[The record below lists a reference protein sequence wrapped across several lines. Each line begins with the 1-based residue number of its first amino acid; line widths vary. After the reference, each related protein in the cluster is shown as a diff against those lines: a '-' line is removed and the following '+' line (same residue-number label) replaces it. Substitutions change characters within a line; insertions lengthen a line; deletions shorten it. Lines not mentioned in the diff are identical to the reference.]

1 VGNFRADVSEGTVQ
15 RDGAEPMT
23 DTPPIEYAFPDLR
36 RWEKGAAPYIHVL
49 ESDKPGPTV
58 MVAALTHGNE
68 VSGAVAVDGLLAA
81 GLKPRHG
88 TLIFSFN
95 NIDAY
100 HSFDPKAPFKSRMVD
115 EDFNRVWG
123 RLNQPAA
130 TVETKR
136 AQVVKP
142 FVERADLLLDLHSMH
157 DDCVPLML
165 AGPLDKGTAFARKI
179 GTPVDIIRDAGHAA
193 GMRMRDYG
201 GFGEPASPKN
211 ALLIETGQ
219 HWRASSVTVAKDVTA
234 RFLVGTGIVE
244 AADLPADWRQPTPAA
259 QRVVEVTHAIA
270 TQRGNFVAARHFEG
284 QELIAKAGT
293 VLGHDDGEAVTTPYD
308 NCVLVMP
315 SSNRPLRPGVTVV
328 RLGRL
333 I

>member
-1 VGNFRADVSEGTVQ
+1 MSEL
-15 RDGAEPMT
+15 
-23 DTPPIEYAFPDLR
+23 PPIEYAFPELR

-49 ESDKPGPTV
+49 ESGKPGPTV
-58 MVAALTHGNE
+58 MVASLTHGNE
-68 VSGAVAVDGLLAA
+68 VSGAIVVDALLAA
-81 GLKPRHG
+81 GVKPRQG
-88 TLIFSFN
+88 TLILSFN

-100 HSFDPKAPFKSRMVD
+100 HSFDPKTPFKSRLVD

-123 RLNQPAA
+123 RLDQPATTA
-130 TVETKR
+130 ETKR

-165 AGPLDKGTAFARKI
+165 SGPLDKSVAFAKKI
-179 GTPVDIIRDAGHAA
+179 GTPIDIVRDAGHAA

-219 HWRASSVTVAKDVTA
+219 HWRASSVVVAKDVAA
-234 RFLVGTGIVE
+234 RFLVETGAVE
-244 AADLPADWRQPTPAA
+244 AGDLPADWRQPTPAQ

-270 TQRGNFVAARHFEG
+270 TERGNFVPARRFEG
-284 QELIAKAGT
+284 QEVIAKAGT
-293 VLGHDDGEAVTTPYD
+293 VLGHDDGEPVTTPYD
-308 NCVLVMP
+308 DCVLVMP
-315 SSNRPLRPGVTVV
+315 SSSRPLKPGVTVV

-333 I
+333 T

>member
-1 VGNFRADVSEGTVQ
+1 MSDS
-15 RDGAEPMT
+15 
-23 DTPPIEYAFPDLR
+23 PPIEFAFPELR
-36 RWEKGAAPYIHVL
+36 KWEKGAAPYIHVL
-49 ESDKPGPTV
+49 ESGTPGPTV
-58 MVAALTHGNE
+58 MVASLTHGNE
-68 VSGAVAVDGLLAA
+68 VSGAIVVDALLSV
-81 GLKPRHG
+81 GLKPRRG

-95 NIDAY
+95 NIEAY
-100 HSFDPKAPFKSRMVD
+100 HSFDPKVPFKSRLVD
-115 EDFNRVWG
+115 EDFNRTWG
-123 RLNQPAA
+123 RLDQPAT
-130 TVETKR
+130 TVETRR
-136 AQVVKP
+136 AQVLRP

-165 AGPLDKGTAFARKI
+165 SGPLDKGVAFAKKI

-201 GFGEPASPKN
+201 GFGDPKSAKN

-219 HWRASSVTVAKDVTA
+219 HWRASSVVVAKDVTA
-234 RFLVGTGIVE
+234 RFLVESGVVE
-244 AADLPADWRQPTPAA
+244 AGDLPADWRQKTPSK

-270 TQRGNFVAARHFEG
+270 TRRGNFVPARRFEG
-284 QELIAKAGT
+284 QEVVAKAGT

-308 NCVLVMP
+308 DCVLVMP

-333 I
+333 T

>member
-1 VGNFRADVSEGTVQ
+1 MSEL
-15 RDGAEPMT
+15 
-23 DTPPIEYAFPDLR
+23 PPIEYAFPELR

-49 ESDKPGPTV
+49 ESGKPGPTV
-58 MVAALTHGNE
+58 MVASLTHGNE
-68 VSGAVAVDGLLAA
+68 VSGAIVVDALLAA
-81 GLKPRHG
+81 GVKPRQG
-88 TLIFSFN
+88 TLILSFN

-100 HSFDPKAPFKSRMVD
+100 HSFDPEAPFKSRLVD

-123 RLNQPAA
+123 RLDQPAT

-136 AQVVKP
+136 AQVLRP

-165 AGPLDKGTAFARKI
+165 SGPLDKGVAFARKI
-179 GTPVDIIRDAGHAA
+179 GTPVDIVRDAGHAA

-201 GFGEPASPKN
+201 GFGDPRSPKN

-219 HWRASSVTVAKDVTA
+219 HWRASSVVVAKDVAA
-234 RFLVGTGIVE
+234 RFLVETGVVE
-244 AADLPADWRQPTPAA
+244 AGDLPADWRQPTPAR

-270 TQRGNFVAARHFEG
+270 TRRGNFESARIFEG

-293 VLGHDDGEAVTTPYD
+293 VLGHDDGEPVTTPYD

-315 SSNRPLRPGVTVV
+315 SSSRPLRPGVTVV